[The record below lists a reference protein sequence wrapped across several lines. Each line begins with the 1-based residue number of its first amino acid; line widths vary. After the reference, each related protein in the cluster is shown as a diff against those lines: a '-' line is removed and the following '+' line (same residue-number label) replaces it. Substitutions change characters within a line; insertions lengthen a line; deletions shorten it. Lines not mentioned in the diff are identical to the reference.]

1 MMKNIKSRD
10 KNDLI
15 ILLAKELLLNK
26 RVILKDDVDFYYL
39 HRQSIDVR
47 KGPSV

>member
-1 MMKNIKSRD
+1 MKNIKSRD

-26 RVILKDDVDFYYL
+26 RVILKDDADFYCL